1 MGKPIIER
9 YWNGGSL
16 RYHNKIRRV
25 YKEITS
31 DIAAGVV
38 FPAVRENE
46 IHLYHEGGRIF
57 RITPRSTYT
66 HSRYLGKQGDR
77 DVSLKALALEDY
89 ESIKECCEA
98 HNSRKLKTT
107 DEWQERWIVS
117 RLFRRFSCWSEHA
130 ERGQPKLVDIEVSFR
145 RGWERLKIDL
155 LFLEAEGRLRFV
167 EVKRQYDPRV
177 RSRGSKPE
185 VLEQIRRYEDLL
197 KNGQDRIVCVYRD
210 VSKVLDE
217 ALEVE
222 RFSQPMEVFPL
233 VPVLVCRKDA
243 RDGQDRW
250 LREQFQS
257 CAHDVIG
264 KHLIVDGGSID
275 GGLYRD
281 IGHPS
286 WCPDGRWERLNLRE
300 VFQKVD
306 ESRT

>member
-130 ERGQPKLVDIEVSFR
+130 ERGQPILGALTPEPLIVADHHRAAPTLDAEVKTLLLLPPGAEVTGGGLAF
-145 RGWERLKIDL
+145 ERDL
-155 LFLEAEGRLRFV
+155 AAGRLFRAVKPGIFQANAGDWAVFV
-167 EVKRQYDPRV
+167 RV
-177 RSRGSKPE
+177 APVQKNESYGYIGLARYRH
-185 VLEQIRRYEDLL
+185 LEED
-197 KNGQDRIVCVYRD
+197 
-210 VSKVLDE
+210 
-217 ALEVE
+217 
-222 RFSQPMEVFPL
+222 
-233 VPVLVCRKDA
+233 
-243 RDGQDRW
+243 
-250 LREQFQS
+250 
-257 CAHDVIG
+257 
-264 KHLIVDGGSID
+264 
-275 GGLYRD
+275 
-281 IGHPS
+281 
-286 WCPDGRWERLNLRE
+286 PDG
-300 VFQKVD
+300 
-306 ESRT
+306 